1 MRVLLTAAAACGL
14 LIGASQAHA
23 AVAFNLRDQKIVK
36 GVSSIKESS
45 FGTKNVDLK
54 LEGFDKKGKKVAVT
68 QTGLGTGVT
77 SKGEGFKLFGLTF
90 DVDPVD
96 NGETL
101 RLTFSKDFRLDSLCF
116 SFVNGKHDKI
126 SITDGKGNSIL
137 SNSKLTSGFLDLTG
151 KTQFSSV
158 YNLTASG
165 GNSDWFVTAVKGE
178 VIPEPSTMLIW
189 SALGVGA
196 LVWRRRKATRTA
208 A

>member
-14 LIGASQAHA
+14 LIGASQAQA
-23 AVAFNLRDQKIVK
+23 AVAFNLRDQTIIK
-36 GVSSIKESS
+36 GVSSINESS
-45 FGTKNVDLK
+45 FGTADVELK
-54 LEGFDKKGKKVAVT
+54 LEGFDKKGNKVSVT

-77 SKGEGFKLFGLTF
+77 SKGEGFKIGKVTF

-96 NGETL
+96 DGETL

-116 SFVNGKHDKI
+116 SFVNKNFDKI
-126 SITDGKGNSIL
+126 SITDGSGNKIL
-137 SNSKLTSGFLDLTG
+137 NNQKLTSAFLDLTG

-165 GNSDWFVTAVKGE
+165 GKSDWFVTAVKGE

-196 LVWRRRKATRTA
+196 LVWRRRKVTRLA